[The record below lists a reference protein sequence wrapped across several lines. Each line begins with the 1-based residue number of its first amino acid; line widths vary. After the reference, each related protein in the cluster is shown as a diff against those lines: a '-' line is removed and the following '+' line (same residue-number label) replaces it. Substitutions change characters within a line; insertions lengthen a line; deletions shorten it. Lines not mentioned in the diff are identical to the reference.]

1 MNYKI
6 VADSSCDLSKELN
19 EKMDVSLVPLTI
31 EVDEK
36 AFIDDKSMDVKELM
50 YAMKNSKFGFKTAC
64 PSPAD
69 FMKEYEKA
77 DNIFVVTLSS
87 ALSGTYNSAM
97 MAKDMMLENVG
108 DKFIHVFDSLSAS
121 VAETLVSIKIHE
133 LIQENCD
140 KFEIVKKVENYI
152 KEMKTFFILDS
163 LDNLI
168 KTGRINKLVG
178 QFATAL
184 NIKPIMGANDD
195 GTIKLVEKIR
205 GSKKAFKRLVEVI
218 GEQGTRLEDKV
229 IAISHCN
236 ALDKAEALKKDL
248 EEKYNFKE
256 ILIVE
261 MAGLSTAYAN
271 DGGIIVAF

>member
-1 MNYKI
+1 MSFKI
-6 VADSSCDLSKELN
+6 VADSSCDLTKELK
-19 EKMDVSLVPLTI
+19 EKMDVGLVPLTI
-31 EVDEK
+31 EVDNKTFVDNQDINVK
-36 AFIDDKSMDVKELM
+36 ALIQ
-50 YAMKNSKFGFKTAC
+50 AMKDSKLGFKTAC

-69 FMKEYEKA
+69 FMNEYEKA
-77 DNIFVVTLSS
+77 DNVFVVTLSS

-97 MAKDMMLENVG
+97 MAKEMMLENVS

-133 LIQENCD
+133 LIEANHD
-140 KFEIVKKVENYI
+140 KFEIVNKVENYI

-168 KTGRINKLVG
+168 KTGRINKIVG
-178 QFATAL
+178 QVATAL
-184 NIKPIMGANDD
+184 NIKPIMGADDD
-195 GTIKLVEKIR
+195 GSIKLVEKIR
-205 GSKKAFKRLVEVI
+205 GSKKAFKRLAEII
-218 GEQGTRLEDKV
+218 GDQGAKLEDKI

-236 ALDKAEALKKDL
+236 ALEKAEALKLDIQQR
-248 EEKYNFKE
+248 YNFKK
-256 ILIVE
+256 IIIVE

>member
-1 MNYKI
+1 MSFKI
-6 VADSSCDLSKELN
+6 VADSSCDLTKELK
-19 EKMDVSLVPLTI
+19 EKMDVGLVPLTI
-31 EVDEK
+31 EVDNK
-36 AFIDDKSMDVKELM
+36 TFVDNQDINVKTLIQ
-50 YAMKNSKFGFKTAC
+50 AMKDSKLGFKTAC

-69 FMKEYEKA
+69 FMNEYEKA
-77 DNIFVVTLSS
+77 DNVFVVTLSS

-97 MAKDMMLENVG
+97 MAKEMMLENVS

-133 LIQENCD
+133 LIEANHD
-140 KFEIVKKVENYI
+140 KFEIVNKVENYI

-168 KTGRINKLVG
+168 KTGRINKIVG
-178 QFATAL
+178 QVATAL
-184 NIKPIMGANDD
+184 NIKPIMGADDD
-195 GTIKLVEKIR
+195 GSIKLVEKIR
-205 GSKKAFKRLVEVI
+205 GSKKAFKRLAEII
-218 GEQGTRLEDKV
+218 GEQGSKLEDKI

-236 ALDKAEALKKDL
+236 ALEKAEALKLDIQQR
-248 EEKYNFKE
+248 YNFKK
-256 ILIVE
+256 IIIVE

>member
-1 MNYKI
+1 MSFKI
-6 VADSSCDLSKELN
+6 VADSSCDLTKELK
-19 EKMDVSLVPLTI
+19 EKMDVGLVPLTI
-31 EVDEK
+31 EVDNKTFVDNQDINVK
-36 AFIDDKSMDVKELM
+36 ALIQ
-50 YAMKNSKFGFKTAC
+50 AMKDSKLGFKTAC

-69 FMKEYEKA
+69 FMNEYEKA
-77 DNIFVVTLSS
+77 DNVFVVTLSS

-97 MAKDMMLENVG
+97 MAKEMMLENVS

-133 LIQENCD
+133 LIEANND
-140 KFEIVKKVENYI
+140 KFEIVNKVESYI

-168 KTGRINKLVG
+168 KTGRINKIVG
-178 QFATAL
+178 QVATAL
-184 NIKPIMGANDD
+184 NIKPIMGADDD
-195 GTIKLVEKIR
+195 GSIKLVEKIR
-205 GSKKAFKRLVEVI
+205 GSKKAFKRLAEII
-218 GEQGTRLEDKV
+218 GDQGAKLEDKI

-236 ALDKAEALKKDL
+236 ALEKAEALKLDIQQR
-248 EEKYNFKE
+248 YNFKK
-256 ILIVE
+256 IIIVE

>member
-1 MNYKI
+1 MSFKI
-6 VADSSCDLSKELN
+6 VADSSCDLTKELK
-19 EKMDVSLVPLTI
+19 EKMDVGLVPLTI
-31 EVDEK
+31 EVDNKTFVDNQDINVK
-36 AFIDDKSMDVKELM
+36 ALIQ
-50 YAMKNSKFGFKTAC
+50 AMKDSKLGFKTAC

-69 FMKEYEKA
+69 FMNEYEKA
-77 DNIFVVTLSS
+77 DNVFVVTLSS

-97 MAKDMMLENVG
+97 MAKEMMLENVS

-133 LIQENCD
+133 LIEANND
-140 KFEIVKKVENYI
+140 KFEIVNKVENYI

-168 KTGRINKLVG
+168 KTGRINKIVG
-178 QFATAL
+178 QVATAL
-184 NIKPIMGANDD
+184 NIKPIMGADDD
-195 GTIKLVEKIR
+195 GSIKLVEKIR
-205 GSKKAFKRLVEVI
+205 GSKKAFKRLAEII
-218 GEQGTRLEDKV
+218 GDQGAKLEDKI

-236 ALDKAEALKKDL
+236 ALEKAEALKLDIQQR
-248 EEKYNFKE
+248 YNFKK
-256 ILIVE
+256 IIIVE

>member
-1 MNYKI
+1 MRYKI
-6 VADSSCDLSKELN
+6 VADSSCDLTKELK
-19 EKMDVSLVPLTI
+19 EKMDVGLVPLTI
-31 EVDEK
+31 EVDNK
-36 AFIDDKSMDVKELM
+36 TFVDNQDINVKTLIQ
-50 YAMKNSKFGFKTAC
+50 AMKDSKLGFKTAC

-69 FMKEYEKA
+69 FMNEYEKA
-77 DNIFVVTLSS
+77 DNVFVVTLSS

-97 MAKDMMLENVG
+97 MAKEMMLENVS

-133 LIQENCD
+133 LIEANHD
-140 KFEIVKKVENYI
+140 KFEIVNKVENYI

-168 KTGRINKLVG
+168 KTGRINKIVG
-178 QFATAL
+178 QVATAL
-184 NIKPIMGANDD
+184 NIKPIMGADDD
-195 GTIKLVEKIR
+195 GSIKLVEKIR
-205 GSKKAFKRLVEVI
+205 GSKKAFKRLAEII
-218 GEQGTRLEDKV
+218 GEQGSKLEDKI

-236 ALDKAEALKKDL
+236 ALEKAEALKLDIQQR
-248 EEKYNFKE
+248 YNFKK
-256 ILIVE
+256 IIIVE